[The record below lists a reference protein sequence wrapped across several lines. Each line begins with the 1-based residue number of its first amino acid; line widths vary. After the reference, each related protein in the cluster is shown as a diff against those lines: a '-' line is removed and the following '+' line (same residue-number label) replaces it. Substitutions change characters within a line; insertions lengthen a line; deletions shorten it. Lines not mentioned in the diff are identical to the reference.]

1 MLRLLKIIPR
11 FFHRTLCRF
20 ISILMGNFKFHHY
33 HQHNFI
39 LVIIIIILFICF
51 LSTAIY
57 FQIIEHFKSK
67 LLNELNNGNNII
79 SSKSTNINKN
89 GIHIIVGQ
97 YMGKGYPWINQINL
111 TDDLLNVNNYS
122 PLPNYGE
129 NGSPVYVP
137 KMDHTQAKR
146 LFAINQ
152 FNIVASDMISVNRSL
167 PDIRKQACRVK
178 KYPENLPDTSI
189 IIVFHNEA
197 WSTLGI
203 RTVHSVILRSP
214 HRLINEIILVDD
226 ASQRKFLGH
235 ELDEYMDK
243 LSKEMKIPIKILRSM
258 NRIGLISAR
267 IMGANFAKGQVL
279 SFLDAHCEAT
289 NGWLEPLLHRI
300 LIDGKVAICPVI
312 DIINDQNFAY
322 VRSFE
327 AHWGAMNWALNF
339 RWFSVD
345 YFFELGTYDS
355 HLQVWGGENIEMSL
369 RIWQCGGKVEIAPCS
384 HVGHVFRSSSPYSFG
399 KKQVGDVLYG
409 NLIRVAEVWLD
420 DWKNFFYNM
429 NPTAKQILHHD
440 RNEILK
446 DIEKRIDLRK
456 KLKCHSFKWFLENV
470 WPENFFPNTNNTF
483 GQIQSFYSKECM
495 QRPSNGVHP
504 IGKVI
509 MTKCSIEIYGPQ
521 SFIVPSKGK
530 IGFIKSDESVCIDAN
545 SKKTNTSILLI
556 GCNQL
561 ERQKWRYDSKF
572 KHIIHV
578 KSSLCITIDRQKTT
592 LLLAKCLQNNK
603 RQAWKIISQNWNKH

>member
-1 MLRLLKIIPR
+1 
-11 FFHRTLCRF
+11 
-20 ISILMGNFKFHHY
+20 
-33 HQHNFI
+33 
-39 LVIIIIILFICF
+39 
-51 LSTAIY
+51 
-57 FQIIEHFKSK
+57 
-67 LLNELNNGNNII
+67 
-79 SSKSTNINKN
+79 
-89 GIHIIVGQ
+89 
-97 YMGKGYPWINQINL
+97 MGKGFPWINQINL

-167 PDIRKQACRVK
+167 PDIRKQTCRVK
-178 KYPENLPDTSI
+178 KYPDNLPDTSI

-197 WSTLGI
+197 WSTLA

-226 ASQRKFLGH
+226 ASQRKFLGQ
-235 ELDEYMDK
+235 ELDEYMNK
-243 LSKEMKIPIKILRSM
+243 LSKEIKIQIRILRST
-258 NRIGLISAR
+258 NRIGLIRAR

-279 SFLDAHCEAT
+279 TFLDAHCETT

-339 RWFSVD
+339 RWFSVGHAELKRMHKKNFDSTKSFRTPIMAGGLFSIRRD

-420 DWKNFFYNM
+420 DWKNFFYKV

-440 RNEILK
+440 RNDILK
-446 DIEKRIDLRK
+446 DIEKRIDLRR
-456 KLKCHSFKWFLENV
+456 KLNCHSFEWFLENV
-470 WPENFFPNTNNTF
+470 WPENFFPNTNTTF
-483 GQIQSFYSKECM
+483 GHIQSLYSKECM

-509 MTKCSIEIYGPQ
+509 MAKCSIEIYGPQ
-521 SFIVPSKGK
+521 SFIIPLTGET
-530 IGFIKSDESVCIDAN
+530 GYIKSDESVCIDAN
-545 SKKTNTSILLI
+545 SKKTNASILLI

-572 KHIIHV
+572 KQIIHI
-578 KSSLCITIDRQKTT
+578 KSSLCITIDRRKTT
-592 LLLAKCLQNNK
+592 LSLAKCLSNNNK
-603 RQAWKIISQNWNKH
+603 RQAWKIISQNWNND

>member
-1 MLRLLKIIPR
+1 M
-11 FFHRTLCRF
+11 
-20 ISILMGNFKFHHY
+20 
-33 HQHNFI
+33 
-39 LVIIIIILFICF
+39 
-51 LSTAIY
+51 
-57 FQIIEHFKSK
+57 
-67 LLNELNNGNNII
+67 
-79 SSKSTNINKN
+79 
-89 GIHIIVGQ
+89 
-97 YMGKGYPWINQINL
+97 
-111 TDDLLNVNNYS
+111 
-122 PLPNYGE
+122 
-129 NGSPVYVP
+129 
-137 KMDHTQAKR
+137 
-146 LFAINQ
+146 
-152 FNIVASDMISVNRSL
+152 
-167 PDIRKQACRVK
+167 
-178 KYPENLPDTSI
+178 
-189 IIVFHNEA
+189 
-197 WSTLGI
+197 
-203 RTVHSVILRSP
+203 
-214 HRLINEIILVDD
+214 VDD

-235 ELDEYMDK
+235 ELDEYMNK

-339 RWFSVD
+339 RWFSVGHAEFKRMHKKNFDSTQSFRTPIMAGGLFSIRRD

-470 WPENFFPNTNNTF
+470 WPGKLLKFLIFNDFVIITFFLEISENFFPNTNNTF